1 MFIVSTSLKNKLI
14 KGDCL
19 EIMKDLSDNSINL
32 IACDLPYGTTVNRW
46 DTMIPL
52 DKLWKEYERLLAPKG
67 NIVLFGQGLFSVK
80 LIMSNE
86 KLFRYD
92 MVWKKSKCGSPF
104 TAKYMPLKKHE
115 MVLIFGHSASTY
127 NPQMSEGKPYKRKWT
142 PNKTNN
148 MRYGIKGVET
158 DNKGTRHPTTVLDYP
173 QKWRRQDQLHPTQK
187 PVELME
193 FIVKSYS
200 NEDEVVLDNCMG
212 SGTTG
217 VACKNT
223 NRQFIGIE
231 MDDEYFK
238 IAEARVNKKEEQW

>member
-1 MFIVSTSLKNKLI
+1 
-14 KGDCL
+14 
-19 EIMKDLSDNSINL
+19 
-32 IACDLPYGTTVNRW
+32 
-46 DTMIPL
+46 
-52 DKLWKEYERLLAPKG
+52 
-67 NIVLFGQGLFSVK
+67 
-80 LIMSNE
+80 
-86 KLFRYD
+86 
-92 MVWKKSKCGSPF
+92 
-104 TAKYMPLKKHE
+104 MPLKKHE
-115 MVLIFGHSASTY
+115 MVLIFGHSAATY
-127 NPQMSEGKPYKRKWT
+127 NPQMSDGKPYKRKWT

-148 MRYGIKGVET
+148 MQYGIKGVET

-231 MDDEYFK
+231 MDDKYFK
-238 IAEARVNKKEEQW
+238 IADERINKEQIIEKFF